1 MNETGPRRQKWELTG
16 EALEKFLAALDP
28 DSHRAGEKYE
38 TIREALI
45 SFFDWQ
51 GGLSPEDLCDETL
64 NRVVRKIDEGEV
76 VRNIPAYCRA
86 VARLVLLE
94 DRKWTAARR
103 ADVEE
108 LAALPAPAPAP
119 VENCD
124 ERSELLKNC
133 LRELPLESRQI
144 VLQYYKE
151 DKQQNIDAR
160 AALAARLGIPL
171 NALRSRIQRLRDRL
185 EHCVRRA
192 IQRKLLAK
200 K

>member
-94 DRKWTAARR
+94 DRIVTTARR

-108 LAALPAPAPAP
+108 LAALPAPAP

-124 ERSELLKNC
+124 ERSEWLKNC
-133 LRELPLESRQI
+133 LRELPLESRQL

-160 AALAARLGIPL
+160 AALAARLGVPL

-192 IQRKLLAK
+192 MQRKLLAK

>member
-16 EALEKFLAALDP
+16 ESLEKFLAALDP
-28 DSHRAGEKYE
+28 DSQRAGEKYE

-64 NRVVRKIDEGEV
+64 NRVVRKIDEGED
-76 VRNIPAYCRA
+76 VRNIPAYCRG

-94 DRKWTAARR
+94 DRKWTTARR

-108 LAALPAPAPAP
+108 LAALPAPAP
-119 VENCD
+119 VENSD
-124 ERSELLKNC
+124 ERGEWLKNC
-133 LRELPLESRQI
+133 LQELPLESRQL

-171 NALRSRIQRLRDRL
+171 NALRSRVQRLRDRL
-185 EHCVRRA
+185 ENCVRRTM
-192 IQRKLLAK
+192 QRKLLAK

>member
-1 MNETGPRRQKWELTG
+1 MNETVPRRQKWELTG
-16 EALEKFLAALDP
+16 EALEKFLATLDP

-38 TIREALI
+38 ALRESLI

-64 NRVVRKIDEGEV
+64 NRVVKKIDEGEAV
-76 VRNIPAYCRA
+76 QNVPAYCRG

-94 DRKWTAARR
+94 YRKGAAARR

-108 LAALPAPAPAP
+108 LASLPAPAPI
-119 VENCD
+119 ESGD
-124 ERSELLKNC
+124 ERRDWLENC
-133 LRELPLESRQI
+133 LRELPVDARQL

-151 DKQQNIDAR
+151 DRQQKIDAR
-160 AALAARLGIPL
+160 AALAEKLGIPL
-171 NALRSRIQRLRDRL
+171 NALRSRVQRLRDRL
-185 EHCVRRA
+185 EQCVRRA
-192 IQRKLLAK
+192 MQRKMLGK